1 MNNRLLNGN
10 NIELLKTLDDN
21 SVDSIVTDPP
31 YGISFMNNKWDYE
44 VPTINFWKGVYRVLK
59 PGGHIL
65 SFSSART
72 YHRMVINIEDAGFE
86 IRDQIMWLYGS
97 GFPKSNNIGKSVD
110 KKLGNKRE
118 VIGQDINILTK
129 QSADF
134 KNGKR
139 KIVDSFNQGNPT
151 RNNGFKTLSA
161 DVTKGNSEF
170 EGYGTALKPAHE
182 PICMARKPLAE
193 KTVAENCLKW
203 GTGGINIDESRVGY
217 FGEKDK
223 SEFDRGRN
231 NQRDASK
238 YYDGEWSGL
247 KPMKWENEHTGR
259 FPANLIHDGSDEVVN
274 KFPITKSGY
283 NKSSYKNTR
292 NDDGIINKTFESN
305 DGGYGDVESASRF
318 FYCPKA
324 GPSER
329 KFDSDN
335 KNTHPTVKPIKLMR
349 YLVRLVTPKN
359 GVVLDPFMGSGTTG
373 VACKADGFDFIGMEM
388 NDDYFNIANKRVN
401 TDYDFSSDDI
411 KIKLDNPIKQNIVK
425 SVAYNNDKYF

>member
-31 YGISFMNNKWDYE
+31 YGISFMGNKWDYD
-44 VPTINFWKGVYRVLK
+44 VPTINFWKEVYRVLK

-65 SFSSART
+65 SFSSSRT

-86 IRDQIMWLYGS
+86 IRDQILWIYGS
-97 GFPKSNNIGKSVD
+97 GFPKSNNIGKAVD
-110 KKLGNKRE
+110 KVLGNERE
-118 VIGQDINILTK
+118 VVGVKHPQYKDGVPG
-129 QSADF
+129 
-134 KNGKR
+134 GK
-139 KIVDSFNQGNPT
+139 
-151 RNNGFKTLSA
+151 GFHNSLGREGG
-161 DVTKGNSEF
+161 DRLEPEMETKGQSEW
-170 EGYGTALKPAHE
+170 EGWGTALKPAHE

-193 KTVAENCLKW
+193 KSITENVLKYK
-203 GTGGINIDESRVGY
+203 TGAININDCRVEFINEDDY
-217 FGEKDK
+217 NEATIKNQHADFGT
-223 SEFDRGRN
+223 
-231 NQRDASK
+231 
-238 YYDGEWSGL
+238 
-247 KPMKWENEHTGR
+247 KPMTNNVVYGDYSMVEPKNYKPTGR
-259 FPANLIHDGSDEVVN
+259 YPANIIHDGSDEVVN
-274 KFPITKSGY
+274 EFPITKSGY

-305 DGGYGDVESASRF
+305 GGDYGDVGSASRF

-388 NDDYFNIANKRVN
+388 NDDYFDIANKRMN

-425 SVAYNNDKYF
+425 SVTYNNDKYF

>member
-31 YGISFMNNKWDYE
+31 YGISFMGNKWDYD
-44 VPTINFWKGVYRVLK
+44 VPTIDFWKEVYRVLK

-65 SFSSART
+65 SFSSSRT

-86 IRDQIMWLYGS
+86 IRDQILWIYGS

-110 KKLGNKRE
+110 KKLGNERE
-118 VIGQDINILTK
+118 VIGTVVRGDVQKAKQNGSGYLADPANRNNTK
-129 QSADF
+129 QF
-134 KNGKR
+134 GYGTE
-139 KIVDSFNQGNPT
+139 II
-151 RNNGFKTLSA
+151 
-161 DVTKGNSEF
+161 TKGNSEF

-193 KTVAENCLKW
+193 KSITENVLKYK
-203 GTGGINIDESRVGY
+203 TGAININDCRVEFINEDDY
-217 FGEKDK
+217 NEATIKNQHADFGT
-223 SEFDRGRN
+223 
-231 NQRDASK
+231 
-238 YYDGEWSGL
+238 
-247 KPMKWENEHTGR
+247 KPMTNNVVYGDYSMVPPKNYKPTGR
-259 FPANLIHDGSDEVVN
+259 YPANIIHDGSDEVVN
-274 KFPITKSGY
+274 EFPITKSGY

-305 DGGYGDVESASRF
+305 DGGYGDVGSASRF

-329 KFDSDN
+329 KFDGDN

-373 VACKADGFDFIGMEM
+373 VACKAEGFDFIGMEM

>member
-31 YGISFMNNKWDYE
+31 YGISFMGNKWDYD
-44 VPTINFWKGVYRVLK
+44 VPTIDFWKEVYRVLK

-65 SFSSART
+65 SFSSSRT

-97 GFPKSNNIGKSVD
+97 GFPKSHNIGKAVD
-110 KKLGNKRE
+110 KLQGNERE
-118 VIGQDINILTK
+118 VVGLKHPQYKDGVPG
-129 QSADF
+129 
-134 KNGKR
+134 GK
-139 KIVDSFNQGNPT
+139 
-151 RNNGFKTLSA
+151 GFHNSLGI
-161 DVTKGNSEF
+161 DGGDRLEPEMETKGQSEW
-170 EGYGTALKPAHE
+170 EGCGTALKPAHE

-193 KTVAENCLKW
+193 KSITENVLKYK
-203 GTGGINIDESRVGY
+203 TGAININDCRVEFINEDDY
-217 FGEKDK
+217 NEATIKNQHADFGT
-223 SEFDRGRN
+223 
-231 NQRDASK
+231 
-238 YYDGEWSGL
+238 
-247 KPMKWENEHTGR
+247 KPMTNNVVYGDYSMVPPKNYKPTGR
-259 FPANLIHDGSDEVVN
+259 YPANIIHDGSDEVVN
-274 KFPITKSGY
+274 EFPITKSGY

-292 NDDGIINKTFESN
+292 NSDGIINKTFESN
-305 DGGYGDVESASRF
+305 DGGYGDVGSASRF

-373 VACKADGFDFIGMEM
+373 VACKAEGFDFIGMEM

-425 SVAYNNDKYF
+425 SVTYNNDKYF

>member
-10 NIELLKTLDDN
+10 NIELLKTLDND

-31 YGISFMNNKWDYE
+31 YGISFMGNKWDYD
-44 VPTINFWKGVYRVLK
+44 VPTIDFWKEVYRVLK

-65 SFSSART
+65 SFSSSRT

-86 IRDQIMWLYGS
+86 IRDQILWIYGS
-97 GFPKSNNIGKSVD
+97 GFPKSNNIGKAVD
-110 KKLGNKRE
+110 KVLGNERE
-118 VIGQDINILTK
+118 VVGVKHPQYKDGVPG
-129 QSADF
+129 
-134 KNGKR
+134 GK
-139 KIVDSFNQGNPT
+139 
-151 RNNGFKTLSA
+151 GFHNSLGREGG
-161 DVTKGNSEF
+161 DRLEPEMETKGQSEW
-170 EGYGTALKPAHE
+170 EGWGTALKPAHE

-193 KTVAENCLKW
+193 KSITENVLKYK
-203 GTGGINIDESRVGY
+203 TGAININDCRVEFINEDDY
-217 FGEKDK
+217 NEATIKNQHADFGT
-223 SEFDRGRN
+223 
-231 NQRDASK
+231 
-238 YYDGEWSGL
+238 
-247 KPMKWENEHTGR
+247 KPMTNNVVYGDYSMVEPKNYKPTGR
-259 FPANLIHDGSDEVVN
+259 YPANIIHDGSDEVVN
-274 KFPITKSGY
+274 EFPITKSGY

-305 DGGYGDVESASRF
+305 DGGYGDVGSASRF

-388 NDDYFNIANKRVN
+388 NDDYFDIANKRMN

-425 SVAYNNDKYF
+425 SVTYNNDKYF

>member
-10 NIELLKTLDDN
+10 NIELLKTLDND

-31 YGISFMNNKWDYE
+31 YGISFMGNKWDYD
-44 VPTINFWKGVYRVLK
+44 VPTIDFWKEVYRVLK

-65 SFSSART
+65 SFSSSRT

-86 IRDQIMWLYGS
+86 IRDQILWIYGS
-97 GFPKSNNIGKSVD
+97 GFPKSNNIGKAVD
-110 KKLGNKRE
+110 KVLGNERE
-118 VIGQDINILTK
+118 VVGVKHPQYKDGVPG
-129 QSADF
+129 
-134 KNGKR
+134 GK
-139 KIVDSFNQGNPT
+139 
-151 RNNGFKTLSA
+151 GFHNSLGREGG
-161 DVTKGNSEF
+161 DRLEPEMETKGQSEW
-170 EGYGTALKPAHE
+170 EGWGTALKPAHE

-193 KTVAENCLKW
+193 KSITENVLKYK
-203 GTGGINIDESRVGY
+203 TGAININDCRVEFINEDDY
-217 FGEKDK
+217 NEATIKNQHADFGT
-223 SEFDRGRN
+223 
-231 NQRDASK
+231 
-238 YYDGEWSGL
+238 
-247 KPMKWENEHTGR
+247 KPMTNNVVYGDYSMVEPKNYKPTGR
-259 FPANLIHDGSDEVVN
+259 YPANIIHDGSDEVVN
-274 KFPITKSGY
+274 EFPITKSGY

-305 DGGYGDVESASRF
+305 DGGYGDVGSASRF

-373 VACKADGFDFIGMEM
+373 VACKAEGFNFIGMEM
-388 NDDYFNIANKRVN
+388 NDDYFDIANKRMN

-425 SVAYNNDKYF
+425 SVTYNNDKYF